1 MRFGLAGA
9 WTALAALAQAGE
21 GILGTKADPVTM
33 GRSGGPGMGV
43 LPLLQMAV
51 AVAVVFLLLKFVVP
65 KAVTK
70 FGKGLK
76 TPASGGIKIEE
87 AAQFAGGTLNVVSVR
102 GRTLLLSVGT
112 QGVSCLA
119 DLTEPNRPTELPTF
133 QEMVDSAS
141 TSKSAAPAAQA
152 LIEAPAA
159 ESELD
164 PDEIQAALNRAR
176 LLAV

>member
-9 WTALAALAQAGE
+9 WTGLAALAQAGE
-21 GILGTKADPVTM
+21 GYLGTKADPVTM

-51 AVAVVFLLLKFVVP
+51 AVSVVFLLLKFVVP
-65 KAVTK
+65 KAVTR

-76 TPASGGIKIEE
+76 TPVSGGIRIDE

-119 DLTEPNRPTELPTF
+119 DLSEPNRATEPPTF
-133 QEMVDSAS
+133 QEMVELASTHKSAS
-141 TSKSAAPAAQA
+141 RAPQAVIETSG
-152 LIEAPAA
+152 A

-176 LLAV
+176 LLAM